1 MGWTIGTCSMSTC
14 NCLGAAKMAS
24 VSEKNGNSVS
34 GGKPERGGLTGSGT
48 GLEPK
53 PIRVSVIDDDPM
65 ICQAMSLIL
74 NDYSHGRIEVVST
87 STDGE
92 TCVRRAAEE
101 KPDVVLMDMR
111 MPQYDGSYGITRI
124 KADFPDIRVLVLTTF
139 DDRETVDAAVQGG
152 ADGYILK
159 EMEDDKVIQSV
170 KAVCAGIRV
179 FGGSVFEGMRRQMA
193 PAGAG
198 PGLDLTP
205 RERDI
210 MRLVAQGMDNREIA
224 AGLFLAEGTVR
235 NNISRLLEKLKLK
248 DRTQLAVFTVKNNLD
263 V

>member
-1 MGWTIGTCSMSTC
+1 MIKVVIADDIQI
-14 NCLGAAKMAS
+14 L
-24 VSEKNGNSVS
+24 
-34 GGKPERGGLTGSGT
+34 RQGLKAI
-48 GLEPK
+48 LEQ
-53 PIRVSVIDDDPM
+53 DD
-65 ICQAMSLIL
+65 
-74 NDYSHGRIEVVST
+74 GIEVAGLAA
-87 STDGE
+87 DGRE
-92 TCVRRAAEE
+92 AWQLCRKL

-193 PAGAG
+193 LPGAKAD
-198 PGLDLTP
+198 LDLTP
-205 RERDI
+205 REMDI

-248 DRTQLAVFTVKNNLD
+248 DRTQLAVFAVKNNLD

>member
-1 MGWTIGTCSMSTC
+1 
-14 NCLGAAKMAS
+14 
-24 VSEKNGNSVS
+24 
-34 GGKPERGGLTGSGT
+34 
-48 GLEPK
+48 
-53 PIRVSVIDDDPM
+53 
-65 ICQAMSLIL
+65 
-74 NDYSHGRIEVVST
+74 
-87 STDGE
+87 
-92 TCVRRAAEE
+92 
-101 KPDVVLMDMR
+101 MDMR